1 MGYTMSDN
9 ICPKCNNEVEK
20 DSKFCPNC
28 GFSLDNQ
35 KNDADEIINNFIN
48 FKDNITSK
56 IQNKLENEDILNT
69 NDVKELI
76 KNLDEDS
83 LKQLM
88 EKHGIS
94 PSRFK
99 LLNFN
104 KLFDKVD
111 INRLKDDL
119 IELGIINPKSDSD
132 DVETV
137 KTKVIVED
145 ENVENES
152 QKPQENEVSSDET
165 DNINIK
171 SNEEETGEK
180 EEIPN
185 DEQTVPSE
193 EEVYDESQEDS
204 EAEIFEEQTVVE
216 NDNSEDEGRDT
227 HDKEETLVDEESETV
242 EDEFIEK
249 EKDLTEDEP
258 SSNSNICSEC
268 GFENRPNVKFCT
280 KCGNKLI

>member
-152 QKPQENEVSSDET
+152 QKPQENEVLSHET
-165 DNINIK
+165 DNIDIK

-193 EEVYDESQEDS
+193 EEFYDESQEDS

-216 NDNSEDEGRDT
+216 NDNSEDEERDT
-227 HDKEETLVDEESETV
+227 SDKEETLVDEESKTV

>member
-9 ICPKCNNEVEK
+9 ICPKCNNEVEEG
-20 DSKFCPNC
+20 SKFCPNC

-35 KNDADEIINNFIN
+35 KSDADEIINNFIN
-48 FKDNITSK
+48 FKDDITSK

-69 NDVKELI
+69 NDIKEMI

-104 KLFDKVD
+104 KLFDKID

-119 IELGIINPKSDSD
+119 IELGIINPKPDS

-137 KTKVIVED
+137 KAKVIIEDDDVE
-145 ENVENES
+145 EEP
-152 QKPQENEVSSDET
+152 QKPQENEVPLIGT
-165 DNINIK
+165 DNIDAESSK
-171 SNEEETGEK
+171 EETDEK
-180 EEIPN
+180 EEIQN
-185 DEQTVPSE
+185 DEQSTAPE
-193 EEVYDESQEDS
+193 KELDDESQKDS
-204 EAEIFEEQTVVE
+204 ETEIPEEETVAEDDNYEDEEIIEEEHQDDKESESVEKE
-216 NDNSEDEGRDT
+216 NDAN
-227 HDKEETLVDEESETV
+227 EEEH
-242 EDEFIEK
+242 
-249 EKDLTEDEP
+249 

>member
-1 MGYTMSDN
+1 MSDN
-9 ICPKCNNEVEK
+9 ICPKCNNEVEEG
-20 DSKFCPNC
+20 SKFCPNC

-35 KNDADEIINNFIN
+35 KSDADEIINNFIN
-48 FKDNITSK
+48 FKDDITSK

-69 NDVKELI
+69 NDIKEMI

-104 KLFDKVD
+104 KLFDKID

-119 IELGIINPKSDSD
+119 IELGIINPKPDS

-137 KTKVIVED
+137 KAKVIIEDDDVE
-145 ENVENES
+145 EEP
-152 QKPQENEVSSDET
+152 QKPQENEVPLIGT
-165 DNINIK
+165 DNIDAESSK
-171 SNEEETGEK
+171 EETDEK
-180 EEIPN
+180 EEIQN
-185 DEQTVPSE
+185 DEQSTAPE
-193 EEVYDESQEDS
+193 KELDDESQKDS
-204 EAEIFEEQTVVE
+204 ETEIPEEETVAEDDNYEDEEIIEEEHQDDKESESVEKE
-216 NDNSEDEGRDT
+216 NDAN
-227 HDKEETLVDEESETV
+227 EE
-242 EDEFIEK
+242 
-249 EKDLTEDEP
+249 EP

>member
-9 ICPKCNNEVEK
+9 ICPKCNNEVEEG
-20 DSKFCPNC
+20 SKFCPNC

-35 KNDADEIINNFIN
+35 KSDADEIINNFIN
-48 FKDNITSK
+48 FKDDITSK

-69 NDVKELI
+69 NDIKEMI

-104 KLFDKVD
+104 KLFDKID

-119 IELGIINPKSDSD
+119 IELGIINPKPDS

-137 KTKVIVED
+137 KAKVIIED
-145 ENVENES
+145 EEIIEEEHKDDKESESVE
-152 QKPQENEVSSDET
+152 KENDA
-165 DNINIK
+165 
-171 SNEEETGEK
+171 NEE
-180 EEIPN
+180 
-185 DEQTVPSE
+185 
-193 EEVYDESQEDS
+193 
-204 EAEIFEEQTVVE
+204 
-216 NDNSEDEGRDT
+216 
-227 HDKEETLVDEESETV
+227 
-242 EDEFIEK
+242 
-249 EKDLTEDEP
+249 EP

>member
-1 MGYTMSDN
+1 MSDK

-48 FKDNITSK
+48 FKDDITSK

-69 NDVKELI
+69 NDIKEMI

-111 INRLKDDL
+111 INRLKDNL
-119 IELGIINPKSDSD
+119 IELGIINPKPDS

-137 KTKVIVED
+137 KAKVIIEDDDVE
-145 ENVENES
+145 EEP
-152 QKPQENEVSSDET
+152 QKPQENEVPLIGTENIDIESS
-165 DNINIK
+165 K
-171 SNEEETGEK
+171 EETEEK
-180 EEIPN
+180 EEEIQNNEQSAAPEKEL
-185 DEQTVPSE
+185 DE
-193 EEVYDESQEDS
+193 ESQEDS
-204 EAEIFEEQTVVE
+204 ETEIPEEETVAE
-216 NDNSEDEGRDT
+216 DDDSEDEEMGAPDEEELQD
-227 HDKEETLVDEESETV
+227 DKESESVEEESV
-242 EDEFIEK
+242 EK
-249 EKDLTEDEP
+249 ENNANEEEP
-258 SSNSNICSEC
+258 SINSNICSEC

>member
-9 ICPKCNNEVEK
+9 ICPKCNNEVEEG
-20 DSKFCPNC
+20 SKFCPNC

-35 KNDADEIINNFIN
+35 KSDADEIINNFIN
-48 FKDNITSK
+48 FKDDINSK
-56 IQNKLENEDILNT
+56 IQNKLENEDILNI
-69 NDVKELI
+69 NDIKEMI

-104 KLFDKVD
+104 KLFDKID

-119 IELGIINPKSDSD
+119 IELGIINPKPDS

-137 KTKVIVED
+137 KAKVIIEDDDVE
-145 ENVENES
+145 EEP
-152 QKPQENEVSSDET
+152 QKPQENEVPLIGT
-165 DNINIK
+165 DNIDAESSK
-171 SNEEETGEK
+171 EETDEK
-180 EEIPN
+180 EEIQN
-185 DEQTVPSE
+185 DEQSTAPE
-193 EEVYDESQEDS
+193 KELDDESQKDS
-204 EAEIFEEQTVVE
+204 ETEIPEEETVAEDDNYEDEEIIEEEHKDDKESESVEKE
-216 NDNSEDEGRDT
+216 NDAN
-227 HDKEETLVDEESETV
+227 EE
-242 EDEFIEK
+242 
-249 EKDLTEDEP
+249 EP

>member
-9 ICPKCNNEVEK
+9 ICPKCNNEVEEG
-20 DSKFCPNC
+20 SKFCPNC

-35 KNDADEIINNFIN
+35 KSDADEIINNFIN
-48 FKDNITSK
+48 FKDDINSK
-56 IQNKLENEDILNT
+56 IQNKLENEDILNI
-69 NDVKELI
+69 NDIKEMI

-104 KLFDKVD
+104 KLFDKID

-119 IELGIINPKSDSD
+119 IELGIINPKPDS

-137 KTKVIVED
+137 KAKVIIEDDDVE
-145 ENVENES
+145 EEP
-152 QKPQENEVSSDET
+152 QKPQENEVPLIGT
-165 DNINIK
+165 DNIDAESSK
-171 SNEEETGEK
+171 EETDEK
-180 EEIPN
+180 EEIQN
-185 DEQTVPSE
+185 DEQSTAPE
-193 EEVYDESQEDS
+193 KELDDESQKDS
-204 EAEIFEEQTVVE
+204 ETEIPEEETVAEDDNYEDEEIIEEEHKDDKESESVEKE
-216 NDNSEDEGRDT
+216 NDAN
-227 HDKEETLVDEESETV
+227 EE
-242 EDEFIEK
+242 
-249 EKDLTEDEP
+249 EP

-268 GFENRPNVKFCT
+268 RFENRPNVKFCT

>member
-1 MGYTMSDN
+1 MGYTMLDN
-9 ICPKCNNEVEK
+9 ICPKCNNEVKK

-28 GFSLDNQ
+28 GFSLENQ
-35 KNDADEIINNFIN
+35 KNNSDEIINNFIN
-48 FKDNITSK
+48 FKDDFTSK
-56 IQNKLENEDILNT
+56 IQNKIGNENILNT
-69 NDVKELI
+69 NDIKEMI
-76 KNLDEDS
+76 KNLDEGS

-119 IELGIINPKSDSD
+119 IELGIINPKLDS

-137 KTKVIVED
+137 KAKVIIDDDDVE
-145 ENVENES
+145 EEP
-152 QKPQENEVSSDET
+152 QKPQENELPLIETENVNAELGIEET
-165 DNINIK
+165 DVKEEEIQNYEQSVAPKIELDGQLKEDSETEIPEKETVAEDENSEDDEMIT
-171 SNEEETGEK
+171 SNEEKPQDDKASESVEK
-180 EEIPN
+180 EN
-185 DEQTVPSE
+185 DATE
-193 EEVYDESQEDS
+193 E
-204 EAEIFEEQTVVE
+204 
-216 NDNSEDEGRDT
+216 
-227 HDKEETLVDEESETV
+227 
-242 EDEFIEK
+242 
-249 EKDLTEDEP
+249 EP
-258 SSNSNICSEC
+258 SSNSNICNEC

>member
-1 MGYTMSDN
+1 MSDK

-48 FKDNITSK
+48 FKDDITSK

-69 NDVKELI
+69 NDIKEMI

-119 IELGIINPKSDSD
+119 IELGIINPKPDS

-137 KTKVIVED
+137 KAKVIIEDDDVE
-145 ENVENES
+145 EEP
-152 QKPQENEVSSDET
+152 QKPQENEVPLIGTENIDIESS
-165 DNINIK
+165 K
-171 SNEEETGEK
+171 EETEEKK
-180 EEIPN
+180 EEIQN
-185 DEQTVPSE
+185 DEQSAAPE
-193 EEVYDESQEDS
+193 KELDEESQEDS
-204 EAEIFEEQTVVE
+204 ETEIPEEETVAE
-216 NDNSEDEGRDT
+216 DDDSEDEEMGAPDEEELQD
-227 HDKEETLVDEESETV
+227 DKESESVEEESV
-242 EDEFIEK
+242 EK
-249 EKDLTEDEP
+249 ENNANEEEP
-258 SSNSNICSEC
+258 SINSNICSEC

>member
-9 ICPKCNNEVEK
+9 ICPKCNNEVEEG
-20 DSKFCPNC
+20 SKFCPNC

-35 KNDADEIINNFIN
+35 KSDADEIINNFIN
-48 FKDNITSK
+48 FKDDINSK
-56 IQNKLENEDILNT
+56 IQNKLENEDILNI
-69 NDVKELI
+69 NDIKEMI

-104 KLFDKVD
+104 KLFDKID

-119 IELGIINPKSDSD
+119 IELGIINPKPDS

-137 KTKVIVED
+137 KAKVIIEDDDVE
-145 ENVENES
+145 EEP
-152 QKPQENEVSSDET
+152 QKPQENEVPLIGT
-165 DNINIK
+165 DNIDAESSK
-171 SNEEETGEK
+171 EETDEK
-180 EEIPN
+180 EEIQN
-185 DEQTVPSE
+185 DEQSTAPE
-193 EEVYDESQEDS
+193 KELDDESQKDS
-204 EAEIFEEQTVVE
+204 ETEIPEEETVAEDDNYEDEEIIEEEHQDDKESESVEKE
-216 NDNSEDEGRDT
+216 NDAN
-227 HDKEETLVDEESETV
+227 EE
-242 EDEFIEK
+242 
-249 EKDLTEDEP
+249 EP

>member
-9 ICPKCNNEVEK
+9 ICPKCNNEVEEG
-20 DSKFCPNC
+20 SKFCPNC

-35 KNDADEIINNFIN
+35 KSDADEIINNFIN
-48 FKDNITSK
+48 FKDDITSK
-56 IQNKLENEDILNT
+56 IQNKLENEDILNI
-69 NDVKELI
+69 NDIKEMI

-104 KLFDKVD
+104 KLFDKID

-119 IELGIINPKSDSD
+119 IELGIINPKPDS

-137 KTKVIVED
+137 KAKVIIEDDDVE
-145 ENVENES
+145 EEP
-152 QKPQENEVSSDET
+152 QKPQENEVPLIGT
-165 DNINIK
+165 DNIDAESSK
-171 SNEEETGEK
+171 EETDEK
-180 EEIPN
+180 EEIQN
-185 DEQTVPSE
+185 DEQSTAPE
-193 EEVYDESQEDS
+193 KELDDESQKDS
-204 EAEIFEEQTVVE
+204 ETEIPEEETVAEDDNYEDEEIIEEEHQDDKESESVEKE
-216 NDNSEDEGRDT
+216 NDAN
-227 HDKEETLVDEESETV
+227 EE
-242 EDEFIEK
+242 
-249 EKDLTEDEP
+249 EP

>member
-9 ICPKCNNEVEK
+9 ICPKCNNEVEEG
-20 DSKFCPNC
+20 SKFCPNC

-35 KNDADEIINNFIN
+35 KSDADEIINNFIN
-48 FKDNITSK
+48 FKDDITSK
-56 IQNKLENEDILNT
+56 IQNKLENEDILNI
-69 NDVKELI
+69 NDIKEMI

-104 KLFDKVD
+104 KLFDKID

-119 IELGIINPKSDSD
+119 IELGIINPKPDS

-137 KTKVIVED
+137 KAKVIIEDDDVE
-145 ENVENES
+145 EEP
-152 QKPQENEVSSDET
+152 QKPQENEVPLIGT
-165 DNINIK
+165 DNIDAESSK
-171 SNEEETGEK
+171 EETDEK
-180 EEIPN
+180 EEIQN
-185 DEQTVPSE
+185 DEQSTAPE
-193 EEVYDESQEDS
+193 KELDDESQKDS
-204 EAEIFEEQTVVE
+204 ETEIPEEETVAEDDNYEDEEIIEEEHKDDKESESVEKE
-216 NDNSEDEGRDT
+216 NDAN
-227 HDKEETLVDEESETV
+227 EE
-242 EDEFIEK
+242 
-249 EKDLTEDEP
+249 EP